1 MLFCH
6 GAANE
11 RIDEAVID
19 LLAARIVSP
28 MINVHRDLQNPL
40 YHRFSAAVVSR

>member
-19 LLAARIVSP
+19 FSVTRSTYRITHDKCTP
-28 MINVHRDLQNPL
+28 
-40 YHRFSAAVVSR
+40 